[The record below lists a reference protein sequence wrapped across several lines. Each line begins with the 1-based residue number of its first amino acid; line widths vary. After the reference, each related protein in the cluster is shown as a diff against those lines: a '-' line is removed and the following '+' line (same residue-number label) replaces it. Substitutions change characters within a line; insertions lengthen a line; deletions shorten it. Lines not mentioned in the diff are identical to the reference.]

1 MSDWPDQISELQRN
15 WVAQQQKLLSDW
27 LDGMKGAG
35 GGAAGSGWRQ
45 AADVMEQQVDSALE
59 AQKQS
64 LLALAENMENVEGA
78 PETFSQAVKQL
89 EEGVEQW
96 TEVQHKMWR
105 VWFDMMRAA
114 SPAPQ
119 TPGGAAMEHWEDMVK
134 RTMSIQDQW
143 LSKSADTQSPT
154 GGAAKKKAKKQ
165 AKKKAKK
172 KAARSS

>member
-27 LDGMKGAG
+27 LDAMKGS
-35 GGAAGSGWRQ
+35 GGATAGSGWRQ

-59 AQKQS
+59 AQKKS
-64 LLALAENMENVEGA
+64 LLAVAENMENIEGA

-96 TEVQHKMWR
+96 TEVQHEMWR

-119 TPGGAAMEHWEDMVK
+119 NPGEAAMEGWEDMVK
-134 RTMSIQDQW
+134 RTMSIQEQW
-143 LSKSADTQSPT
+143 LSKLADTQGAT
-154 GGAAKKKAKKQ
+154 GEAS
-165 AKKKAKK
+165 KKKAKK
-172 KAARSS
+172 KAKKNATRSS